1 MRKTVQVEALKN
13 KVNGMIR
20 DLPDSDIAGRIALQ
34 TLIENVLMDSGN
46 YSGFCY
52 LDTHDMIESR
62 NGISVGINE
71 IDVDS
76 VLDDNKLYEL
86 RFANT
91 DHTRVRYF

>member
-20 DLPDSDIAGRIALQ
+20 DLPDSDTAGRIALQ
-34 TLIENVLMDSGN
+34 TLMDSCN

-52 LDTHDMIESR
+52 LDKRDMKESR
-62 NGISVGINE
+62 GGTTVGINT
-71 IDVDS
+71 
-76 VLDDNKLYEL
+76 LDPNMDWSGNHDARYKAN
-86 RFANT
+86 FINT